1 MCGLEKEVDRFRF
14 SKRGQVT
21 IFVIIAIAIVGLLI
35 AFFVLR
41 GAVDQGSE
49 SEDIRGV
56 YSYYEGCIGQEL
68 RAGLQ
73 VAGMQGGKI
82 FVDEYAPGSEYA
94 PFSSELNFLGTSVP
108 YWSYV
113 AGNGLIKEQVPSKNE
128 IEEELELYVR
138 ENLDN
143 CDFLRFYEQG
153 FGVTLEGGDVSVD
166 IRDKS
171 VLVKVEGDLLVE
183 KGEDKGI
190 KREHEVE
197 VSSKFGSFYDQARQI
212 YSAETENRFFEEYG
226 VDVLRNYAPV
236 DGVEIQCGP
245 EIWNTREVID
255 NLKSGLEGN
264 MGALKFRGDYY
275 DIVNE
280 KGDYFVIDVPVE
292 EQVNVLYDGNW
303 PTKIEIVGDGVDE
316 DLIIAEP
323 VGNQAGLSAM
333 GFCYVPYHYVY
344 DLSYPVMV
352 QIYNENELFQ
362 FSTVVVID
370 NNLPIEGIQSELS
383 FLEGEQEDLCEFKT
397 KDVEIRL
404 FDNNLNVAEGNVSYQ
419 CFDQRCRLGETEN
432 GVLKVSAPTCYN
444 GELLVRGSGF
454 NEKKQLFST
463 NRESRADV
471 VLDREIDVEVSV
483 SVDGVLKEDN
493 VFFSFTSEGRSVTGI
508 LPEASKVSL
517 KEGFYE
523 IKVYAYG
530 DSEIVMPKS
539 TRRECRDVPRSGL
552 AGLFGGTTE
561 ECFNIELPETKIE
574 YALIGGGQG
583 EEFLLESE
591 LEKGELTLSVAG
603 LPEPKSIEELQ
614 QNFIAFE
621 AGFVRIE

>member
-245 EIWNTREVID
+245 EIWKTGEVID
-255 NLKSGLEGN
+255 DIKSGLEGN

-275 DIVNE
+275 DLVRE
-280 KGDYFVIDVPVE
+280 TEYFVID
-292 EQVNVLYDGNW
+292 
-303 PTKIEIVGDGVDE
+303 
-316 DLIIAEP
+316 
-323 VGNQAGLSAM
+323 
-333 GFCYVPYHYVY
+333 
-344 DLSYPVMV
+344 
-352 QIYNENELFQ
+352 
-362 FSTVVVID
+362 
-370 NNLPIEGIQSELS
+370 
-383 FLEGEQEDLCEFKT
+383 
-397 KDVEIRL
+397 
-404 FDNNLNVAEGNVSYQ
+404 
-419 CFDQRCRLGETEN
+419 
-432 GVLKVSAPTCYN
+432 
-444 GELLVRGSGF
+444 
-454 NEKKQLFST
+454 
-463 NRESRADV
+463 
-471 VLDREIDVEVSV
+471 
-483 SVDGVLKEDN
+483 
-493 VFFSFTSEGRSVTGI
+493 
-508 LPEASKVSL
+508 
-517 KEGFYE
+517 
-523 IKVYAYG
+523 
-530 DSEIVMPKS
+530 
-539 TRRECRDVPRSGL
+539 
-552 AGLFGGTTE
+552 
-561 ECFNIELPETKIE
+561 
-574 YALIGGGQG
+574 
-583 EEFLLESE
+583 
-591 LEKGELTLSVAG
+591 
-603 LPEPKSIEELQ
+603 
-614 QNFIAFE
+614 
-621 AGFVRIE
+621 